1 MALDRR
7 WVPAGGAGAKG
18 VAMRRWVVE
27 RRLIPGPRDKVAALL
42 AHRMDWVRTPLRGEP
57 DSWLDIEVRVEP
69 GPDDAAWLTVIGAYP
84 VPRTITGQ
92 VTDAGPLRQEAAET
106 VHAVLDELSEEV
118 LTVLAPLPGIA
129 PFGEPRSEPLLVHDL
144 MDPDVP
150 AVDADLDLVHTAC
163 LLAAAGAD
171 GAPVV
176 DATGRLLGV
185 VSERDLL
192 AGLLRDTSVIDVDAP
207 ALTAGDVCTRP
218 AIVTV
223 PGLTAARA
231 AQQMLYHGIRRLA
244 VVQDGRLIGT
254 VTRHAL
260 YEGLRAGG
268 TRARTHE
275 SSLA

>member
-1 MALDRR
+1 
-7 WVPAGGAGAKG
+7 
-18 VAMRRWVVE
+18 MRRWVVE
-27 RRLIPGPRDKVAALL
+27 RRTVPGPRDKVAALL
-42 AHRMDWVRTPLRGEP
+42 AHRMDWVRTPMRGAV
-57 DSWLDIEVRVEP
+57 DSWLDLEVRVEP
-69 GPDDAAWLTVIGAYP
+69 GPGGSAWLTVIGAYP
-84 VPRTITGQ
+84 VPRTLTGQ
-92 VTDAGPLRQEAAET
+92 VTDAGPLREEASET
-106 VHAVLDELSEEV
+106 ARAVLDELAEEV

-129 PFGEPRSEPLLVHDL
+129 SFGEPPPAPLLVHDL

-150 AVDADLDLVHTAC
+150 AVDADLDLAHTAS
-163 LLAAAGAD
+163 LLAATGAD

-218 AIVTV
+218 AVVTV

-231 AQQMLYHGIRRLA
+231 AQQMLFHGVRRLA
-244 VVQDGRLIGT
+244 VVQDGRLVGT

-260 YEGLRAGG
+260 FEALRTGG
-268 TRARTHE
+268 TRVRTHE
-275 SSLA
+275 SSLT